1 MEEDLELFAS
11 KGERFFVKVENFL
24 CLFGGLIQ
32 NKSGTTA
39 LTIREGLN
47 LARTDVTVVLEEI
60 EELFLGNFG
69 SEVTD

>member
-32 NKSGTTA
+32 NKSETTA

-47 LARTDVTVVLEEI
+47 LARTDVTVVLEEV

>member
-24 CLFGGLIQ
+24 GLFGGLIQ
-32 NKSGTTA
+32 NKSETTA